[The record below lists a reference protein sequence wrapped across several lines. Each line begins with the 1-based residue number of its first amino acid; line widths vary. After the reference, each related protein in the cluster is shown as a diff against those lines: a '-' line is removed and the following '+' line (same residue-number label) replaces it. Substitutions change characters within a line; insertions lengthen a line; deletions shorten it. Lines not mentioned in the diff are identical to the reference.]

1 MHLPAHPRI
10 SGVLLL
16 LIVLLILPACSTAV
30 PRTPSTSL
38 APTVAAFIPTATVV
52 PAAAITPT
60 ATTLPDWFN
69 IKMTD
74 VRTGQTF
81 SMNDFAGKVV
91 LLETM
96 AEWCINCVQ
105 QQNEVKKLES
115 LTGNSK
121 DLVLVSLD
129 TDLHE
134 DAASLKKYADTY
146 GFDWYFAISPLDVD
160 RALSN
165 LYDSEYMNPPLAPML
180 FIDRQGGVYGLPFGP
195 MKGAVSLQ
203 NTLAPYLAP

>member
-1 MHLPAHPRI
+1 MVDIPGNEKIMRI
-10 SGVLLL
+10 RTRPLTSLVTFTLTGLLVLS
-16 LIVLLILPACSTAV
+16 ACSTAI
-30 PRTPSTSL
+30 PL
-38 APTVAAFIPTATVV
+38 AKSIPVAATVTPIV
-52 PAAAITPT
+52 PT

-69 IKMTD
+69 YKMTD

-96 AEWCINCVQ
+96 AQWCINCIQ
-105 QQNEVKKLES
+105 QQNEVKKLQG

-180 FIDRQGGVYGLPFGP
+180 FIDRQGGVYSLPFGP
-195 MKGAVSLQ
+195 MKGAVPLQ
-203 NTLAPYLAP
+203 RTLAPYLTP

>member
-1 MHLPAHPRI
+1 MRIPTYPRI
-10 SGVLLL
+10 SVVLLL
-16 LIVLLILPACSTAV
+16 LIGLSTLPACSTAV
-30 PRTPSTSL
+30 PRTPPTSV
-38 APTVAAFIPTATVV
+38 APTVPAFVPTATVV
-52 PAAAITPT
+52 PTAAITPT

>member
-30 PRTPSTSL
+30 PRTQPTSVT
-38 APTVAAFIPTATVV
+38 PTVPAIFPT
-52 PAAAITPT
+52 AAITPT
-60 ATTLPDWFN
+60 ANTLPDWFN
-69 IKMTD
+69 FKMTD
-74 VRTGQTF
+74 VRSGQTF

-105 QQNEVKKLES
+105 QQNEVKKLEG

>member
-1 MHLPAHPRI
+1 MRTLTRYHNSL
-10 SGVLLL
+10 VK
-16 LIVLLILPACSTAV
+16 VLLIGVVILSACSSQSPLV
-30 PRTPSTSL
+30 RSTYISTIP
-38 APTVAAFIPTATVV
+38 ATVAPISTVIPTT
-52 PAAAITPT
+52 PAIPA
-60 ATTLPDWFN
+60 WFN

-105 QQNEVKKLES
+105 QQNEVKKLEG
-115 LTGNSK
+115 LTDNSK
-121 DLVLVSLD
+121 DLILVSLD

-146 GFDWYFAISPLDVD
+146 GFDWRFAISQLDVD

-203 NTLAPYLAP
+203 KTLAPYLAQ

>member
-1 MHLPAHPRI
+1 MRIPTYPRI
-10 SGVLLL
+10 SVVLFL
-16 LIVLLILPACSTAV
+16 LIGLLTLPACSTAV
-30 PRTPSTSL
+30 PRTQSTSV
-38 APTVAAFIPTATVV
+38 APTVPAIVPT
-52 PAAAITPT
+52 AAITPT

-105 QQNEVKKLES
+105 QQNEVKKLEG

-203 NTLAPYLAP
+203 KTLAPYLAP

>member
-1 MHLPAHPRI
+1 MEKIMSIRTHASLVTFI
-10 SGVLLL
+10 LTGLLVLS
-16 LIVLLILPACSTAV
+16 ACSTAIPLAKSKPV
-30 PRTPSTSL
+30 ASTVTL
-38 APTVAAFIPTATVV
+38 IV
-52 PAAAITPT
+52 PT

-69 IKMTD
+69 YKMTD
-74 VRTGQTF
+74 VRTGQSF

-96 AEWCINCVQ
+96 AQWCINCVQ
-105 QQNEVKKLES
+105 QQNEVKKLQS
-115 LTGNSK
+115 LTGSSK

-146 GFDWYFAISPLDVD
+146 GFDWYFAISPLEVD

-165 LYDSEYMNPPLAPML
+165 LYDSEFMNPPLAPML
-180 FIDRQGGVYGLPFGP
+180 FIDRQGGVYSLPFGP

-203 NTLAPYLAP
+203 RTLAPYLTP

>member
-1 MHLPAHPRI
+1 MVVIPDKEKIMSIRTRPHTSLVTFI
-10 SGVLLL
+10 LTGLLVLS
-16 LIVLLILPACSTAV
+16 ACSTAI
-30 PRTPSTSL
+30 PL
-38 APTVAAFIPTATVV
+38 AKSIPVAATVTPIV
-52 PAAAITPT
+52 PT

-69 IKMTD
+69 YKMTD

-81 SMNDFAGKVV
+81 SMDDFAGKVV

-96 AEWCINCVQ
+96 AQWCINCVQ
-105 QQNEVKKLES
+105 QQNEVKKLEG
-115 LTGNSK
+115 LTDNSK

-180 FIDRQGGVYGLPFGP
+180 FIDRQGAVYSLPFGP
-195 MKGAVSLQ
+195 MKGAVPLQ
-203 NTLAPYLAP
+203 RTLAPYLTP